1 MEKLA
6 IQGGAPAFDPA
17 QIPEDLFRWPI
28 YTQEDEDAIL
38 SVTRAGSFSGYD
50 ITEKFQK
57 AWSEYQGCR
66 ETIACCNGTL
76 ALYASFYGIGL
87 GQGDEIICPTKTYWA
102 SIMSC
107 MYLGATPVFCNID
120 ENLSLD
126 PDDLERCIGP
136 RTKAIL
142 VVHYFGYPADM
153 DRIMTIA
160 KKHSLKVIE
169 DCSHAQGGLY

>member
-66 ETIACCNGTL
+66 ETIACCNGSVIIPIQSAESL
-76 ALYASFYGIGL
+76 NAGIAAGIL
-87 GQGDEIICPTKTYWA
+87 MWE
-102 SIMSC
+102 MRSC
-107 MYLGATPVFCNID
+107 
-120 ENLSLD
+120 
-126 PDDLERCIGP
+126 
-136 RTKAIL
+136 
-142 VVHYFGYPADM
+142 
-153 DRIMTIA
+153 
-160 KKHSLKVIE
+160 
-169 DCSHAQGGLY
+169 